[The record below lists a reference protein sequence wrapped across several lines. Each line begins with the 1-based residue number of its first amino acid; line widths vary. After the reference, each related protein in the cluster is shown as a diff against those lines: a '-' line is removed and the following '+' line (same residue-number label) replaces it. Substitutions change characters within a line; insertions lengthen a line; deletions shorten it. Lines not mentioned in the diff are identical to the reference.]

1 MAVVALLAYAG
12 ILVMLPRIWRVG
24 KVSDRSAAV
33 MLLFNLPLLL
43 LAVLAVQRVP
53 FWLFALSGVILLIV
67 PVLYFRFALI
77 VMEEARARVPATATW
92 WQGFSSVA
100 RLTIPMVAVVPSL
113 LLLVVLWWLRYTG
126 RFQG

>member
-12 ILVMLPRIWRVG
+12 ILVLLPRIWRVG

-33 MLLFNLPLLL
+33 MLLFNLPVLL

-53 FWLFALSGVILLIV
+53 FWLFLLAGVILLIV
-67 PVLYFRFALI
+67 PVLYYRFALI
-77 VMEEARARVPATATW
+77 VMAEARARVPATATW

-100 RLTIPMVAVVPSL
+100 RLTIPLVAVVPSL
-113 LLLVVLWWLRYTG
+113 VFVVVLWWLSYTG

>member
-53 FWLFALSGVILLIV
+53 FWLFALAGVILLIV

-77 VMEEARARVPATATW
+77 VMGEARARVPATATW
-92 WQGFSSVA
+92 WQGFSSIA
-100 RLTIPMVAVVPSL
+100 RLTIPIVAVVPSL